1 MDYAEKLE
9 SMLALICHD
18 VYQIIS
24 AELDQVEHYLD
35 SEELSGQ
42 TRELFQFATR
52 NQGALLKPVINAA
65 AMCDVFSVLRDSLLV
80 DNRMDHRELGRAG
93 EILNRSLSRYCWR
106 EDYRHYQDATDLRQM
121 RQLLAQW
128 EADPSW
134 LGGDI
139 LQGALVDPFGDF
151 VILACLISRSTR
163 PFQTYQ
169 KILLLTAKLILE
181 ANGISR
187 EDRTFFTDL
196 KKRLKT
202 VKRKISSSLP
212 ASPEPSESGKSQT
225 ESTAGES
232 EQIQPET
239 ALQQGLQELQTLIGL
254 DSVKAE
260 VTSLTNF
267 LNIRKQRMA
276 QGMPVASQTLHFVFT
291 GNPGTGKT
299 TVARILAKILYGFE
313 ILKTSHFVEADRAT
327 MVGGYVGQT
336 AIKTN
341 EVIARATDGVL
352 FIDEAYTLA
361 KKGANDFGQ
370 EAIDTLLKKMEDLR
384 ERMVVIVAGYPR
396 EMAEF
401 IESNPGLESRFSRY
415 IVFEDYHVPDLCQ
428 IFELMCRSNAYELTP
443 AARGNLAII
452 LNRVFADR
460 DENFGNAR
468 LVRNAYERTLSNHAN
483 RLATSDAVIT
493 REALATIEAVDLPYE
508 IAQGFQRPYDLSD
521 SQWRVH
527 CPHCENATTASL
539 PFLGQIVTC
548 NNCQTRFRCP
558 WWNLDRD
565 TVPALSGFELYE
577 RESDLKGY
585 DVQAEVEKVDGTNAD

>member
-24 AELDQVEHYLD
+24 AELDQVDHYLD
-35 SEELSGQ
+35 SGELSGQ
-42 TRELFQFATR
+42 TRDLFQFATR

-80 DNRMDHRELGRAG
+80 DDRMDHQELGRAG

-121 RQLLAQW
+121 RKLLAQW

-151 VILACLISRSTR
+151 VILACLISQSTR

-181 ANGISR
+181 ADGISR
-187 EDRTFFTDL
+187 EDRTFFADL
-196 KKRLKT
+196 KKRLNT
-202 VKRKISSSLP
+202 LERKISNSLP
-212 ASPEPSESGKSQT
+212 TIPEPSTSGESQA
-225 ESTAGES
+225 ESTAVTP

-313 ILKTSHFVEADRAT
+313 ILKTSHFIEADRAM

-384 ERMVVIVAGYPR
+384 ERLVVIVAGYPR

-585 DVQAEVEKVDGTNAD
+585 DVQE

>member
-24 AELDQVEHYLD
+24 AQLDQVDHYLD
-35 SEELSGQ
+35 SGELSGQ
-42 TRELFQFATR
+42 TRDLFQFATR

-80 DNRMDHRELGRAG
+80 DNRMDHQELGRAG

-121 RQLLAQW
+121 RKLLAQW

-181 ANGISR
+181 ADGISR
-187 EDRTFFTDL
+187 EDRTFFADL
-196 KKRLKT
+196 KKRLNT
-202 VKRKISSSLP
+202 LERKISSSLP
-212 ASPEPSESGKSQT
+212 TIPEPSASGKSQA
-225 ESTAGES
+225 ESTAVAP

-313 ILKTSHFVEADRAT
+313 ILKTSHFIEADRAT

-341 EVIARATDGVL
+341 EVIAKATDGVL

-384 ERMVVIVAGYPR
+384 ERLVVIVAGYPN

-468 LVRNAYERTLSNHAN
+468 LVRNAYERALSNHAN

-508 IAQGFQRPYDLSD
+508 IAQGFHRPYDLSD

-585 DVQAEVEKVDGTNAD
+585 DVQE

>member
-24 AELDQVEHYLD
+24 AELGQVDHYLD
-35 SEELSGQ
+35 SGELSGQ
-42 TRELFQFATR
+42 TRDLFQFATR

-80 DNRMDHRELGRAG
+80 DNRMDHQELGRAG

-121 RQLLAQW
+121 RKLLAQW

-151 VILACLISRSTR
+151 VILACLISQSTR

-181 ANGISR
+181 ADGISR
-187 EDRTFFTDL
+187 EDRTFFADL

-202 VKRKISSSLP
+202 LERKISSSLP
-212 ASPEPSESGKSQT
+212 TIPEPSASGKSEA

-232 EQIQPET
+232 EQIQPEI

-267 LNIRKQRMA
+267 LNIRRQRMA

-313 ILKTSHFVEADRAT
+313 ILKTSHFIEADRAT

-341 EVIARATDGVL
+341 EVIARATDGVV

-384 ERMVVIVAGYPR
+384 ERLVVIVAGYPR

-508 IAQGFQRPYDLSD
+508 IAQGFHRPYDLSD

-585 DVQAEVEKVDGTNAD
+585 DVQAK

>member
-9 SMLALICHD
+9 SLLALICHD

-24 AELDQVEHYLD
+24 AELDQVDHYLD
-35 SEELSGQ
+35 SGKLSGQ

-80 DNRMDHRELGRAG
+80 DNRMDHKELGRAG

-121 RQLLAQW
+121 RKLLAQW

-151 VILACLISRSTR
+151 VILACLISQSTR

-181 ANGISR
+181 ADGISR
-187 EDRTFFTDL
+187 EDRTFFADL
-196 KKRLKT
+196 KKRLNT
-202 VKRKISSSLP
+202 LERKFSNSLP
-212 ASPEPSESGKSQT
+212 TIPEPSTSGESQA
-225 ESTAGES
+225 ESTAVTP

-313 ILKTSHFVEADRAT
+313 ILKTSHFIEADRAM

-384 ERMVVIVAGYPR
+384 ERMVVIVAGYPN

-527 CPHCENATTASL
+527 CPHCENATTATL

-585 DVQAEVEKVDGTNAD
+585 DVQAK

>member
-24 AELDQVEHYLD
+24 AEFGQVDHYLD
-35 SEELSGQ
+35 SGELSGQ

-80 DNRMDHRELGRAG
+80 DNRMDHQELGRAG

-121 RQLLAQW
+121 RKLLAQW

-181 ANGISR
+181 ADGISR
-187 EDRTFFTDL
+187 EDRTFFADL
-196 KKRLKT
+196 KKRLNT
-202 VKRKISSSLP
+202 LERKISSSLP
-212 ASPEPSESGKSQT
+212 TSPEPSASGRSQA
-225 ESTAGES
+225 ESTAGDS

-313 ILKTSHFVEADRAT
+313 ILKTSHFIEADRAT

-341 EVIARATDGVL
+341 EVIAKATDGVL

-384 ERMVVIVAGYPR
+384 ERLVVIVAGYPR
-396 EMAEF
+396 EMADF

-468 LVRNAYERTLSNHAN
+468 LVRNAYEWTLSNHAN
-483 RLATSDAVIT
+483 RLATSDAAIT

-508 IAQGFQRPYDLSD
+508 IAQGFHRPYDLSD

-527 CPHCENATTASL
+527 CPHCENATTTSL

-585 DVQAEVEKVDGTNAD
+585 DVQA

>member
-9 SMLALICHD
+9 SMLALICQD
-18 VYQIIS
+18 VYKIIS
-24 AELDQVEHYLD
+24 AHLDQLDHYLD
-35 SEELSGQ
+35 SGELSDQ
-42 TRELFQFATR
+42 TRDLFQFATQ

-80 DNRMDHRELGRAG
+80 DNRMDHKELGRAG
-93 EILNRSLSRYCWR
+93 EILNQSLSRYCWR
-106 EDYRHYQDATDLRQM
+106 EDYRHYQDATDVRQM
-121 RQLLAQW
+121 RKFLTQW
-128 EADPSW
+128 ETDPSW
-134 LGGDI
+134 LGGAI
-139 LQGALVDPFGDF
+139 LEGALVDPFGDF
-151 VILACLISRSTR
+151 VILACLISHSPR

-187 EDRTFFTDL
+187 EDRAFFGDL
-196 KKRLKT
+196 KQRLKELEI
-202 VKRKISSSLP
+202 KIKGSLP
-212 ASPEPSESGKSQT
+212 AVPEPSSSEKPQA
-225 ESTAGES
+225 EPTAGEP
-232 EQIQPET
+232 EQIQPAT
-239 ALQQGLQELQTLIGL
+239 ALQQGLQDLQTLIGL

-267 LNIRKQRMA
+267 LKIRQQRIA
-276 QGMPVASQTLHFVFT
+276 QGMPVAAQTLHFVFT

-313 ILKTSHFVEADRAT
+313 ILKTSNFIEADRAM

-336 AIKTN
+336 AIKAN
-341 EVIARATDGVL
+341 EVIAKATDGVL

-361 KKGANDFGQ
+361 KKGAHDFGQ

-384 ERMVVIVAGYPR
+384 ERLVVIVAGYPN

-415 IVFEDYHVPDLCQ
+415 IVFEDYHVADLCQ

-468 LVRNAYERTLSNHAN
+468 LVRNAYERTLRNHAN
-483 RLATSDAVIT
+483 RLATSDEPIT
-493 REALATIEAVDLPYE
+493 REALATIEAVDLPYD
-508 IAQGFQRPYDLSD
+508 IARGPSRQYDLSD
-521 SQWRVH
+521 SQWRVN
-527 CPHCENATTASL
+527 CPHCENATTAELSC
-539 PFLGQIVTC
+539 LGEIVKC
-548 NNCQTRFRCP
+548 KSCGTRFRCP

-565 TVPALSGFELYE
+565 TVPSLSGFELYE
-577 RESDLKGY
+577 RESDLQGY
-585 DVQAEVEKVDGTNAD
+585 DVQAEE

>member
-24 AELDQVEHYLD
+24 AELDQVDHYLD
-35 SEELSGQ
+35 SGELSGQ
-42 TRELFQFATR
+42 TRDLFQFATR

-80 DNRMDHRELGRAG
+80 DNRMDHQELGRAG

-121 RQLLAQW
+121 RNLLAQW

-181 ANGISR
+181 ADGISR
-187 EDRTFFTDL
+187 EDRAFFADL
-196 KKRLKT
+196 KKRLNT
-202 VKRKISSSLP
+202 IERKISSSLP
-212 ASPEPSESGKSQT
+212 TIPEPSASGKSEA

-267 LNIRKQRMA
+267 LNIRRQRMA

-313 ILKTSHFVEADRAT
+313 ILKTSHFIEADRAT

-341 EVIARATDGVL
+341 EVIAKATDGVL

-384 ERMVVIVAGYPR
+384 ERLVVIVAGYPN

-468 LVRNAYERTLSNHAN
+468 LVRNAYERALSNHAN
-483 RLATSDAVIT
+483 RLATSDEAIT

-508 IAQGFQRPYDLSD
+508 IAQGFHRPYDLSD

-585 DVQAEVEKVDGTNAD
+585 DVQAK

>member
-24 AELDQVEHYLD
+24 AELDQVDHYLD
-35 SEELSGQ
+35 SGELSGQ
-42 TRELFQFATR
+42 TRDLFQFATR

-80 DNRMDHRELGRAG
+80 DNRMDHQELGRAG

-121 RQLLAQW
+121 RKLLAQW
-128 EADPSW
+128 ETDPSW

-163 PFQTYQ
+163 PFDTYQ

-181 ANGISR
+181 ADGISR
-187 EDRTFFTDL
+187 EDRTFFADL

-202 VKRKISSSLP
+202 LERKISSSLP
-212 ASPEPSESGKSQT
+212 TIPEPSASGNSEA
-225 ESTAGES
+225 ESTAGDS

-267 LNIRKQRMA
+267 LNIRKHRMA

-313 ILKTSHFVEADRAT
+313 ILKTSHFIEADRAT

-341 EVIARATDGVL
+341 EVIAKATDGVL

-384 ERMVVIVAGYPR
+384 ERMVVIVAGYPN

-493 REALATIEAVDLPYE
+493 RDALATIEAVDLPYE
-508 IAQGFQRPYDLSD
+508 IAQGFHRPYDLSD

-585 DVQAEVEKVDGTNAD
+585 DVQAK

>member
-24 AELDQVEHYLD
+24 AELDQVDHYLD
-35 SEELSGQ
+35 SGELSGQ
-42 TRELFQFATR
+42 TWELFQFATR

-121 RQLLAQW
+121 RKLLAQW

-181 ANGISR
+181 ADGISR
-187 EDRTFFTDL
+187 EDRTFFADL

-202 VKRKISSSLP
+202 LERKISSSLP
-212 ASPEPSESGKSQT
+212 ASPEPSTSGKSQT
-225 ESTAGES
+225 ESTAVTP

-313 ILKTSHFVEADRAT
+313 ILKTSHFIEADRAM

-384 ERMVVIVAGYPR
+384 ERMVVIVAGYPN

-527 CPHCENATTASL
+527 CPHCENATTATL

-585 DVQAEVEKVDGTNAD
+585 DVQAK

>member
-24 AELDQVEHYLD
+24 AELDQVDHYLD
-35 SEELSGQ
+35 SGELSGQ
-42 TRELFQFATR
+42 TRDLFQFATR

-121 RQLLAQW
+121 RKLLAQW
-128 EADPSW
+128 ETDPSW

-181 ANGISR
+181 ADGISR
-187 EDRTFFTDL
+187 EDRTFFADL

-202 VKRKISSSLP
+202 LEGKISSSLP
-212 ASPEPSESGKSQT
+212 TIPEPSASGKSEA
-225 ESTAGES
+225 ESTAGDS

-313 ILKTSHFVEADRAT
+313 ILKTSHFIEADRAT

-384 ERMVVIVAGYPR
+384 ERMVVIVAGYPN

-508 IAQGFQRPYDLSD
+508 IAQGFHRPYDLSD

-585 DVQAEVEKVDGTNAD
+585 DVQAK

>member
-24 AELDQVEHYLD
+24 AELDQVDHYLD
-35 SEELSGQ
+35 SGKLSGQ

-80 DNRMDHRELGRAG
+80 DNRMDHKELGRAG

-121 RQLLAQW
+121 RKLLAQW

-151 VILACLISRSTR
+151 VILACLISQSTR

-181 ANGISR
+181 ADGISR
-187 EDRTFFTDL
+187 EDRTFFADL
-196 KKRLKT
+196 KKRLNT
-202 VKRKISSSLP
+202 LERKISNSLP
-212 ASPEPSESGKSQT
+212 TIPEPSTSGESQA
-225 ESTAGES
+225 ESTAVTP

-313 ILKTSHFVEADRAT
+313 ILKTSHFIEADRAM

-384 ERMVVIVAGYPR
+384 ERLVVIVAGYPR

-527 CPHCENATTASL
+527 CPHCENATTATL

-585 DVQAEVEKVDGTNAD
+585 DVQAK